1 MTMYSPLRHIPSI
14 FRKHRPIQLTF
25 FVTRKCN
32 ARCPWCFYLKS
43 TDAADSGEELSL
55 EEVDGISRSLG
66 RLLWV
71 AFSGGEIFLRD
82 DIVEISSI
90 FHDRNKPAVML
101 FPTNGLLPTVIRER
115 TERILKRCQNS
126 AIVVKL
132 SLDGIEGDHDNLRRS
147 PGAFG
152 KAMETYRL
160 LGALRERY
168 PNLEL
173 GINTVFLSENQDRMD
188 EIIDFV
194 AGLDTKGTHTISMV
208 RGNLR
213 EDGYKAVDYE
223 KYRRAI
229 GRLERDLKDGGASI
243 HRFAGARLK
252 AAQDILQ
259 RRLIHRTLL
268 ADRRLVPC
276 YSGRLNLVLTE
287 TGDVHPC
294 EILGQSLGNVRDH
307 DYDIGRLLRT
317 ERAKAVL
324 GPIADGACHCTH
336 ECSFIMNTLF
346 NPRLYPALLREYF
359 GLARARPG
367 QVAALVSSAETAP
380 CPSTAKT
387 DSADH

>member
-14 FRKHRPIQLTF
+14 FRKRRPIQLTF

-43 TDAADSGEELSL
+43 ADTAAAGEELSL
-55 EEVDGISRSLG
+55 EEIRRTSRSLG

-82 DIVEISSI
+82 DIVEISAT
-90 FHDRNKPAVML
+90 FHDRNKPPVML
-101 FPTNGLLPTVIRER
+101 FPTNGLLPKAIRDQ
-115 TERILKRCQNS
+115 TERILKRCPNS
-126 AIVVKL
+126 VIVVKL
-132 SLDGIEGDHDNLRRS
+132 SLDGLEGDHDDLRGS
-147 PGAFG
+147 TGAFD
-152 KAMETYRL
+152 KVMETYRL
-160 LGALRERY
+160 LGALRGRY
-168 PNLEL
+168 SNLEL
-173 GINTVFLSENQDRMD
+173 GINPVFLSENQDRMD

-194 AGLDTKGTHTISMV
+194 ARLDTRGTPPISMV

-213 EDGYKAVDYE
+213 EERYKAVDIE

-229 GRLERDLKDGGASI
+229 NRLERDLKTGAASI
-243 HRFAGARLK
+243 HGFSGARLK

-276 YSGRLNLVLTE
+276 YSGRLGLVLTE
-287 TGDVHPC
+287 SGEIHPC

-307 DYDIGRLLRT
+307 NYDVGRLLRT
-317 ERAKAVL
+317 ERARAVL
-324 GPIADGACHCTH
+324 EPIMDGACHCTH

-346 NPRLYPALLREYF
+346 NPRLYPALLKEYF
-359 GLARARPG
+359 GLGHARPG
-367 QVAALVSSAETAP
+367 PPAAPVSSAGTASGP
-380 CPSTAKT
+380 PTTRT
-387 DSADH
+387 DSAGP

>member
-14 FRKHRPIQLTF
+14 FSKRRPIQLTF

-32 ARCPWCFYLKS
+32 AGCPWCFYLKS
-43 TDAADSGEELSL
+43 ADPAPPGEELSL
-55 EEVDGISRSLG
+55 EEVGRISRSLG

-71 AFSGGEIFLRD
+71 AFSGGEVFLRD
-82 DIVEISSI
+82 DIVGISAV
-90 FHDRNKPAVML
+90 FHDRNKPPVML
-101 FPTNGLLPTVIRER
+101 FPTNGLLPEAIQDR
-115 TERILKRCQNS
+115 TERILERCPNS

-132 SLDGIEGDHDNLRRS
+132 SLDGLEGDHDDLRRS

-152 KAMETYRL
+152 KAMETWRR
-160 LGALRERY
+160 LGALRGRY

-194 AGLDTKGTHTISMV
+194 ASLDTRGTHTISMV

-213 EDGYKAVDYE
+213 EERYKAVDFE
-223 KYRRAI
+223 KYRHAI
-229 GRLERDLKDGGASI
+229 GRLEGDLKTGAASI
-243 HRFAGARLK
+243 HGFSGARLK

-276 YSGRLNLVLTE
+276 YSGKLNLVLTE

-294 EILGQSLGNVRDH
+294 EILRQSLGNVRDYG
-307 DYDIGRLLRT
+307 YDIGRLLRT
-317 ERAKAVL
+317 ERSRAVL
-324 GPIADGACHCTH
+324 EPIADGACHCTH

-359 GLARARPG
+359 GLGRARPG
-367 QVAALVSSAETAP
+367 NAAAPVSSAGTTSGPPTAR
-380 CPSTAKT
+380 TG
-387 DSADH
+387 SADP

>member
-14 FRKHRPIQLTF
+14 FRKRRPIQLTF

-32 ARCPWCFYLKS
+32 AACPWCFYLKS
-43 TDAADSGEELSL
+43 TDTVASGEELSL
-55 EEVDGISRSLG
+55 EEVRRISRSLG

-71 AFSGGEIFLRD
+71 AFSGGEVFLRN
-82 DIVEISSI
+82 DIVEISAI
-90 FHDRNKPAVML
+90 FHDWNKPPVML
-101 FPTNGLLPTVIRER
+101 FPTNGLLPEAIRER
-115 TERILKRCQNS
+115 TERILKRCPDS

-132 SLDGIEGDHDNLRRS
+132 SLDGLEDGHDDLRGS

-160 LGALRERY
+160 LGALRGRY

-194 AGLDTKGTHTISMV
+194 KRLDTRGTHTISMV

-213 EDGYKAVDYE
+213 EERYKEVDVE
-223 KYRRAI
+223 KYRHAI
-229 GRLERDLKDGGASI
+229 DRLEQDLKTGTASI
-243 HRFAGARLK
+243 HNFSGARLK
-252 AAQDILQ
+252 AAQDLLQ
-259 RRLIHRTLL
+259 RRLIHQTLL

-317 ERAKAVL
+317 ERTREVL
-324 GPIADGACHCTH
+324 EPIADGACHCTH

-346 NPRLYPALLREYF
+346 NPRLYPALLKEYF
-359 GLARARPG
+359 GLGRARPG
-367 QVAALVSSAETAP
+367 PPAAPVSSTGIAS
-380 CPSTAKT
+380 CPPTTRT
-387 DSADH
+387 DSAGQ

>member
-1 MTMYSPLRHIPSI
+1 MHSALRHLPSI
-14 FRKHRPIQLTF
+14 FRKGRPIQLTF

-32 ARCPWCFYLKS
+32 AACPWCFYLKS
-43 TDAADSGEELSL
+43 TDAPADGDELSL
-55 EEVDGISRSLG
+55 DEVDRVSRSLG

-71 AFSGGEIFLRD
+71 AFSGGEVFLRD
-82 DIVEISSI
+82 DIEEIGGI
-90 FHDRNKPAVML
+90 FHDRNKPPVML
-101 FPTNGLLPTVIRER
+101 FPTNGLLPQVIRDR
-115 TERILKRCQNS
+115 TERILKRCPDS

-132 SLDGIEGDHDNLRRS
+132 SLDGIAGDHDALRRS
-147 PGAFG
+147 PGAFD

-160 LGALRERY
+160 LGTLRERHA
-168 PNLEL
+168 NLEL

-188 EIIDFV
+188 EIVEFV
-194 AGLDTKGTHTISMV
+194 KSLDVQGTHTISMV

-213 EDGYKAVDYE
+213 EECYKAVDIG

-229 GRLERDLKDGGASI
+229 DWLERDLKTGTASI
-243 HRFAGARLK
+243 HRFSGARLK

-294 EILGQSLGNVRDH
+294 EILGQRLGNVRDH
-307 DYDIGRLLRT
+307 GYDVRRLLRT
-317 ERAKAVL
+317 ERARAVL

-346 NPRLYPALLREYF
+346 NPRLYPALLREYLDL
-359 GLARARPG
+359 GRARPG
-367 QVAALVSSAETAP
+367 PAAAPVSAAGTTSGRPTAR
-380 CPSTAKT
+380 T
-387 DSADH
+387 DSAGP

>member
-14 FRKHRPIQLTF
+14 FRKRRPIQLTY

-32 ARCPWCFYLKS
+32 AGCPWCFYLKS
-43 TDAADSGEELSL
+43 TDTAVSGEELSL
-55 EEVDGISRSLG
+55 DEVDRMSRSLG

-71 AFSGGEIFLRD
+71 AFSGGEVFLRE
-82 DIVEISSI
+82 DIAEISAI
-90 FHDRNKPAVML
+90 FHDQNKPPVML
-101 FPTNGLLPTVIRER
+101 FPTNGLMPERIRDR
-115 TERILKRCQNS
+115 TERILGRCPNS

-132 SLDGIEGDHDNLRRS
+132 SLDGIGGEHDALRRS
-147 PGAFG
+147 PGAFD
-152 KAMETYRL
+152 KALETWRL
-160 LGALRERY
+160 LGALRRRY

-194 AGLDTKGTHTISMV
+194 AKLDTRGTHTISLV

-213 EDGYKAVDYE
+213 EERYKAVDVE

-229 GRLERDLKDGGASI
+229 DRLERDLKNGAASI
-243 HRFAGARLK
+243 HGFTGARLK

-259 RRLIHRTLL
+259 RRLIYRTLR

-287 TGDVHPC
+287 TGEVHPC

-317 ERAKAVL
+317 ERTREVL
-324 GPIADGACHCTH
+324 EPIADGACHCTH

-346 NPRLYPALLREYF
+346 NARLYPALFREYF
-359 GLARARPG
+359 GLGRARPEP
-367 QVAALVSSAETAP
+367 AATRLSSGGTAS
-380 CPSTAKT
+380 CPPTART
-387 DSADH
+387 DSAGR

>member
-1 MTMYSPLRHIPSI
+1 MYSPLRHIPSI
-14 FRKHRPIQLTF
+14 FRKSRPIQLTF

-32 ARCPWCFYLKS
+32 AACPWCFYLKS
-43 TDAADSGEELSL
+43 ADAAPVGEELSL
-55 EEVDGISRSLG
+55 EEVNRISRPLG

-71 AFSGGEIFLRD
+71 AFSGGEVFLRN
-82 DIVEISSI
+82 DIAEISGI
-90 FHDRNKPAVML
+90 FHDRNKPPVML
-101 FPTNGLLPTVIRER
+101 FPTNGLLPEAIRER
-115 TERILKRCQNS
+115 AERILKRCPNS

-132 SLDGIEGDHDNLRRS
+132 SLDGIEGDHDDLRRS
-147 PGAFG
+147 PGAFD

-160 LGALRERY
+160 LGALRECH

-194 AGLDTKGTHTISMV
+194 AGLEVRGTHTISMV

-213 EDGYKAVDYE
+213 DETYKAVDYE

-229 GRLERDLKDGGASI
+229 GRLEGDLKGGTIGI
-243 HRFAGARLK
+243 HRFSGGRLK

-287 TGDVHPC
+287 TGDLHPC
-294 EILGQSLGNVRDH
+294 EILGQSLGNLRDH
-307 DYDIGRLLRT
+307 DYDIGRLLHT
-317 ERAKAVL
+317 GRAREVL
-324 GPIADGACHCTH
+324 GPIAEGACHCTH

-346 NPRLYPALLREYF
+346 NPRLYPALLHEY
-359 GLARARPG
+359 RALGRVPPG
-367 QVAALVSSAETAP
+367 SAAAPPSPAGTASG
-380 CPSTAKT
+380 PSTART
-387 DSADH
+387 DSADR

>member
-1 MTMYSPLRHIPSI
+1 MYSPLRHIPSI
-14 FRKHRPIQLTF
+14 FRKSRPIQLTF

-32 ARCPWCFYLKS
+32 AACPWCFYLKS
-43 TDAADSGEELSL
+43 TDAAAAGEELSL
-55 EEVDGISRSLG
+55 EEVDRISRSLG

-71 AFSGGEIFLRD
+71 AFSGGEVFLRS
-82 DIVEISSI
+82 DIVEISGI
-90 FHDRNKPAVML
+90 FHDRNKPPVML
-101 FPTNGLLPTVIRER
+101 FPTNGLLPEAIRER
-115 TERILKRCQNS
+115 TERILKRCPNS

-132 SLDGIEGDHDNLRRS
+132 SLDGIEGDHDDLRRS
-147 PGAFG
+147 PGAFD

-160 LGALRERY
+160 LGALRERN

-194 AGLDTKGTHTISMV
+194 KNLDTRGSHTISMV

-213 EDGYKAVDYE
+213 EERYKAVDVE

-229 GRLERDLKDGGASI
+229 GRLERDLKTGAASI
-243 HRFAGARLK
+243 HGFAGARLK

-307 DYDIGRLLRT
+307 GYDIRRLLRT
-317 ERAKAVL
+317 GRASEVL
-324 GPIADGACHCTH
+324 GPIAEGACHCTH

-346 NPRLYPALLREYF
+346 NPRLYPALFKEY
-359 GLARARPG
+359 LALGGDRPG
-367 QVAALVSSAETAP
+367 RAAEPVSCAETAS
-380 CPSTAKT
+380 CPSIAKT
-387 DSADH
+387 DSAGP